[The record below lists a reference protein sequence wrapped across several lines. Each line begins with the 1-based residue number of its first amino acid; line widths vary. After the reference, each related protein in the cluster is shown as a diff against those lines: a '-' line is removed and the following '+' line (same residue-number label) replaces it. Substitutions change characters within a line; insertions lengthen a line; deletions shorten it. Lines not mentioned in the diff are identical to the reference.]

1 MCPVIEGDVHN
12 WTYNNLSPGSNRVS
26 SSDAVPIVEPIR
38 PPAVLTEMNDG
49 SANQSSATRVWIP
62 IGAALFLVALTVSAW
77 VVPQL
82 RLLHFLQAFIYVVI
96 VILARRNSVWGVGAG
111 VTIGVVWNS
120 LDLFVTHL
128 MQAGAVA
135 FWSFVHTDQVRR
147 PETMMVTL
155 GGIGH
160 FVLIIA
166 CLVALFHQTTED
178 RKWWKFVGGGAWTLA
193 YLVLII
199 AVARPR

>member
-1 MCPVIEGDVHN
+1 
-12 WTYNNLSPGSNRVS
+12 
-26 SSDAVPIVEPIR
+26 
-38 PPAVLTEMNDG
+38 MNDG

-62 IGAALFLVALTVSAW
+62 IGAALFLIALTVSAW

-82 RLLHFLQAFIYVVI
+82 RLLHLLQAFIYVVI
-96 VILARRNSVWGVGAG
+96 VILARRNSVWGFGAG

-120 LDLFVTHL
+120 LNLFVTHL
-128 MQAGAVA
+128 MEAGAVA
-135 FWSFVHTDQVRR
+135 FWFLVHTGQVRR

-166 CLVALFHQTTED
+166 CLAALFDQTTED
-178 RKWWKFVGGGAWTLA
+178 KKWWKFVGGGAWTLV
-193 YLVLII
+193 YFILII